1 MDLSIDIGNNYFNL
15 AVFEFGNLLYE
26 NSNKNSFIFDEIDS
40 TIKSYKKIDWAI
52 ISNVSDLDL
61 NDFFFKKEIKMISVS
76 NSLKL
81 PFKINYKPL
90 KSLGADRISL
100 AAAAFISYPNLNN
113 IIIDIGT
120 CITVD
125 VFEKKNIFSGG
136 SISPGIEMRYK
147 SLNSFTSKLPLLK
160 KSNQKKYPANTT
172 EDCIHNGVIGGV
184 VSEILTQIEIYKKKY
199 QSVNVIVTGG
209 DANFLFEPLNF
220 AIFVDR
226 KFILKGLN
234 FILNQNK
241 KS

>member
-1 MDLSIDIGNNYFNL
+1 M
-15 AVFEFGNLLYE
+15 
-26 NSNKNSFIFDEIDS
+26 IFFS
-40 TIKSYKKIDWAI
+40 
-52 ISNVSDLDL
+52 
-61 NDFFFKKEIKMISVS
+61 KEIKMISVS

-100 AAAAFISYPNLNN
+100 AAAAFISYPNRNN

-125 VFEKKNIFSGG
+125 VFDKNNIFSGG

-160 KSNQKKYPANTT
+160 NQTKKYPANTT

-184 VSEILTQIEIYKKKY
+184 VSEILTQIEYIKKNIR
-199 QSVNVIVTGG
+199 V
-209 DANFLFEPLNF
+209 LML
-220 AIFVDR
+220 
-226 KFILKGLN
+226 
-234 FILNQNK
+234 
-241 KS
+241 